1 MFQELFSPGPDANF
15 PIEVA
20 DLAISSEFELQPAA
34 YILMKLGFLV
44 SFAAMAAIDDGNHGN
59 HIAVNEEESSF
70 LRLEFLRCLQQHTAS

>member
-34 YILMKLGFLV
+34 YILIKLVFFGFLCR
-44 SFAAMAAIDDGNHGN
+44 HGS
-59 HIAVNEEESSF
+59 H
-70 LRLEFLRCLQQHTAS
+70 R